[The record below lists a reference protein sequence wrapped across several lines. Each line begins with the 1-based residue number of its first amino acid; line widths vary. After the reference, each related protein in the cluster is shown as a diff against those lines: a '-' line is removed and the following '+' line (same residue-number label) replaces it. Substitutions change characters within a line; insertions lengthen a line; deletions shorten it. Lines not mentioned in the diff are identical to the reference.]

1 MDYAKLL
8 KHIREEMI
16 LSQTDLARELGVS
29 FATVNRIEMGHNGL
43 NYSTRRK
50 IRDYCEKNK
59 IDIKEVGNG

>member
-8 KHIREEMI
+8 KQIREEMI

-29 FATVNRIEMGHNGL
+29 FATVNRIEMGHNGP

-59 IDIKEVGNG
+59 IIFDPKSNN